1 MRKIIK
7 LIFDLFKADFHLV
20 LDSDMFPDLLLSFL
34 NGLLKNLVIF
44 NLDVV
49 FPAFDGLAFS
59 ALVLLEIV
67 DLLCHVEKTELI
79 DFEQFVCEWYFL
91 LLKFILCWVKNY
103 VNIGHE
109 LCWKDT
115 FSFLQEL
122 IFVSNQL
129 NTFKRL
135 SLNCFTNWNID

>member
-1 MRKIIK
+1 
-7 LIFDLFKADFHLV
+7 
-20 LDSDMFPDLLLSFL
+20 MFPDLLLSFL

-44 NLDVV
+44 ILDVI